1 MQKYIPYI
9 FHAHALH
16 FPMLQPARNFSGI
29 CSETPGRCV
38 RSASID
44 TVFPPCPWRSPL
56 YRSAKLSPPNH
67 LLVSFAFSWL
77 VRSYVGLL
85 FSSVYA
91 VYYYRNQSKK
101 KLPLATVRIPG
112 TIIFSQLQTLHNC
125 SGVGI
130 AEAFDSRRWLMCAV
144 ISVHYCCA

>member
-9 FHAHALH
+9 FHVHALH
-16 FPMLQPARNFSGI
+16 FAMLQPARNFSGI

-44 TVFPPCPWRSPL
+44 TVFPPSPWRSPL
-56 YRSAKLSPPNH
+56 YRSAKQSPPNH

-85 FSSVYA
+85 SSSVYA
-91 VYYYRNQSKK
+91 VYYRNQSKK
-101 KLPLATVRIPG
+101 LPLAAVRIPG
-112 TIIFSQLQTLHNC
+112 TIIFSRLRILHNC
-125 SGVGI
+125 CGVGI
-130 AEAFDSRRWLMCAV
+130 AEAFHSRRGCV
-144 ISVHYCCA
+144 PSSISVHCCCA